1 MAFDSIIFHSYAMME
16 HILVAEVDVMTR
28 LPAAIHLQDGLML
41 AVALTTFIDMASNVQ
56 GTSGVGSATLWHWVS
71 LGIMLGACMRA
82 PRSGWLIGSTI
93 GVAALSGAWQFLGA
107 FVSPSAYLLS
117 PPNVLWVIVIS
128 WWIWRNTPDI
138 SDSVR
143 PSFTLLLLTLPFVL
157 VATLFVG
164 YSPLTAVYADTYG
177 GGDTLVG
184 QGVSGLLF
192 FAVCWGSVH
201 VWLRQQHSSTW
212 SFAFLSGCVAVGQ
225 ALLRGEWYLCAA
237 FFISTVLAD
246 LIVSRW
252 PSTHRMV
259 VAGWPALFCLGYFF
273 TLRYTSLLAW
283 NLTVWGGVV
292 VFALGIGYAL
302 ITLAATT
309 HVLPKK
315 GTTA

>member
-1 MAFDSIIFHSYAMME
+1 MMGY
-16 HILVAEVDVMTR
+16 ILAVRVGVMTQSPSLSR
-28 LPAAIHLQDGLML
+28 IHIGLMY
-41 AVALTTFIDMASNVQ
+41 AVALTTFVDMASNVHRTT
-56 GTSGVGSATLWHWVS
+56 GIGSATLWHWSSAV
-71 LGIMLGACMRA
+71 LLIGGCLLA
-82 PRSGWLIGSTI
+82 PRSWWFIASSVSVI
-93 GVAALSGAWQFLGA
+93 ALSLFWHLGGA
-107 FVSPSAYLLS
+107 FVSPSMYLLS
-117 PPNVLWVIVIS
+117 PPNMVWVALVS
-128 WWIWRNTPDI
+128 WWIWWYAPPI
-138 SDSVR
+138 SAPARHVL
-143 PSFTLLLLTLPFVL
+143 TLLLRTLPCVL

-192 FAVCWGSVH
+192 FGLCWGSMH
-201 VWLRQQHSSTW
+201 LWIRQQGWSTW
-212 SFAFLSGCVAVGQ
+212 SFALFSGSVALGQ

-259 VAGWPALFCLGYFF
+259 VAGWPVLFCIGYFF

-283 NLTVWGGVV
+283 NPTVWGGVI
-292 VFALGIGYAL
+292 VFAMGIGYAL
-302 ITLAATT
+302 IRIAQTT
-309 HVLPKK
+309 PTMNEK